1 MADFVHLHNHTHY
14 SLLDAACTPDQ
25 LIYAAKADGQDAL
38 ALTDHGV
45 MFGCYEF
52 YKKSK
57 KAGIKPIIGCE
68 VYLATGSR
76 FDKIATKK
84 GIEQRNYNHLV
95 LLAKNDIGYKNLMK
109 LVSLGHT
116 EGFYYKPRIDRELLV
131 QYKEGLIALSACLAG
146 VVNEP
151 LMRGDYETAKKNA
164 RWFKEQFGED
174 WYIELQDHGLPE
186 DKLILEGAPRIA
198 EELGIKMIVSNDC
211 HYIRK
216 EHAIPHNVHLLI
228 KDVSAATAGT
238 FDVSKLRYKVPEMYF
253 KTQQEMKE
261 LFKKFPQAVENTL
274 EVAEKINVDLKTDLK
289 MPIFPIPPES
299 KAQNLD
305 EYLEELTMMGLE
317 KRYKPVPQEVFDRA
331 SFELD
336 VIRKMGYAGY
346 FLIVQ
351 DFIQAAR
358 DRGVSVGPGR
368 GSAAGSLVA
377 YALGI
382 TNIDPIPYDLL
393 FERFLNPDRVSMPD
407 IDIDFN
413 DEKRDVVIE
422 YVKEKY
428 GGDAVAQIITFGT
441 LSTRAV
447 IKDVGRVLG
456 VPLATINSITEK
468 IPVIMGKVTKIKDA
482 LELAEL
488 RWVKESDDPK
498 LRQMIEYA
506 TVLEG
511 FARNTSLH
519 AAGVVIAPG
528 PITDYVPLYKTP
540 STNACTMFTMKDL
553 EDAGLLKMDFL
564 GLATLS
570 IIDRTLEM
578 IEQNYNTK
586 IDLDAIDF
594 LDPATYEMI
603 GQGHTLAIFQFESD
617 KMTEYLRGLK
627 PKNLE
632 ELTAMN
638 ALYRPGPMDNIPDF
652 IDRKFAR
659 KEITYL
665 HPLMKDS
672 LEKTYGVIVYQE
684 QVMQL
689 VRDLAG
695 FSLAQ
700 ADLMRRAM
708 GKKDDKLMAEQR
720 AIFIE
725 GAKTVQNIESG
736 LAGQIF
742 DLIQKFAS
750 YGFNKSHSVA
760 YSYLAY
766 QTAWLKRHY
775 TAEFLASNMTS
786 ELNNLEKITSLIEE
800 AKKFNIRVLPP
811 DVNKSGITFMAADP
825 QTIVFGMAGIKNVGV
840 PAVESVIKARES
852 GGNFTSFF
860 DFVRRVDIRLVNKRA
875 LEALIATGAFDSLAN
890 GNRAQLFECIDVA
903 LDYAKS
909 FTDSASNTMDS
920 LFGDDAH
927 ASVVEP
933 KLPDIPAWSEA
944 ERLER
949 EYQYL
954 NFYISGHPLQ
964 RYAAHI
970 NSFSTLYLGKKDSP
984 LIGKVVRVCG
994 MLTGVRT
1001 RLDKR
1006 ENTIAFSTIED
1017 FTGKAEA
1024 IFWSDAYRQYSEFIQ
1039 EGMAVM
1045 LIGKSE
1051 MRDEGAL
1058 KIIADEVIPLDTA
1071 IARFAKGYSL
1081 RMNVDTDSSALESV
1095 RSMFGTNGEKG
1106 ITVSFSLLKDET
1118 PFAQYVAK
1126 DIKLPINEET
1136 AERLIKIFGRNN
1148 VRFLTES

>member
-1 MADFVHLHNHTHY
+1 MSDFVHLHNHTHY
-14 SLLDAACTPDQ
+14 SILDAACTPDQ
-25 LIYAAKADGQDAL
+25 LIRAAVDDGQTAL

-76 FDKIATKK
+76 FDKIATNKSAN
-84 GIEQRNYNHLV
+84 QRNYNHLV
-95 LLAKNDIGYKNLMK
+95 LLAKNDVGYNNLMK

-131 QYKEGLIALSACLAG
+131 QYKEGLVALSACLAG

-151 LMRGDYETAKKNA
+151 LMRGDYATAKANA
-164 RWFKEQFGED
+164 KWFKDQFGED

-211 HYIRK
+211 HYINK
-216 EHAIPHNVHLLI
+216 EHAVPHNVFLMI
-228 KDVSAATAGT
+228 KDSNAANSGT
-238 FDVSKLRYKVPEMYF
+238 MDVHKLRYRVPEMYF
-253 KTQQEMKE
+253 KSRDQMKE
-261 LFKKFPQAVENTL
+261 LFKKFPQAIDNTN
-274 EVAEKINVDLKTDLK
+274 EVADKCNVSLKTDLK

-299 KAQNLD
+299 KATNLD
-305 EYLEELTMMGLE
+305 EYLEEITMEGLE
-317 KRYKPVPQEVFDRA
+317 KRYPTLTASVLDRA
-331 SFELD
+331 KFELD
-336 VIRKMGYAGY
+336 VIKKMGYAGY

-351 DFIQAAR
+351 DFIRAAR
-358 DRGVSVGPGR
+358 MRGVSVGPGR

-377 YALGI
+377 YALEI
-382 TNIDPIPYDLL
+382 TNIDPIPFELL

-413 DEKRDVVIE
+413 DEKRDVVID

-428 GGDAVAQIITFGT
+428 GEEAVAQIVTFGT
-441 LSTRAV
+441 LSSRAV
-447 IKDVGRVLG
+447 LKDVGRVLG
-456 VPLATINSITEK
+456 VPLSTINSITEK

-482 LELAEL
+482 LDLPEL
-488 RWVKESDDPK
+488 RWVKENEDPK
-498 LRQMIEYA
+498 IKQMIEYA
-506 TVLEG
+506 MVLEG

-540 STNACTMFTMKDL
+540 TTNAATMFTMKDL

-578 IEQNYNTK
+578 IEKNYGTK
-586 IDLDAIDF
+586 IDIEKIDF
-594 LDPATYEMI
+594 NDEKVYEMI
-603 GQGHTLAIFQFESD
+603 GKGHTLAIFQFESD

-652 IDRKFAR
+652 IDRKYGR

-665 HPLMKDS
+665 HDKMRDS
-672 LEKTYGVIVYQE
+672 LEKTYGIIVYQE

-695 FSLAQ
+695 FTLAQ

-720 AIFIE
+720 AIFVE
-725 GAKTVQNIESG
+725 GAKNVQNIDPE

-750 YGFNKSHSVA
+750 YGFNKSHSAA

-766 QTAWLKRHY
+766 QTAWLKCHY

-786 ELNNLEKITSLIEE
+786 ELNNLDKITALIEE
-800 AKKFNIRVLPP
+800 AKKFSIRVLPP
-811 DVNKSGITFMAADP
+811 DVNRSGVTFQAAEP
-825 QTIVFGMAGIKNVGV
+825 TTIVFGMAGIKNVGV
-840 PAVESVIKARES
+840 PAVESIIAARKH
-852 GGNFTSFF
+852 GDFTTFF
-860 DFVRRVDIRLVNKRA
+860 DFVKRVDSRLVNKRA
-875 LEALIATGAFDSLAN
+875 LEALISTGAFDSLKN
-890 GNRAQLFECIDVA
+890 NHRAQLFEAI
-903 LDYAKS
+903 
-909 FTDSASNTMDS
+909 DSALYYTKAFADKNANTMDS
-920 LFGDDAH
+920 LFGDDVH
-927 ASVVEP
+927 ATIIEPQLPDVEP
-933 KLPDIPAWSEA
+933 WSES
-944 ERLER
+944 ERLEK

-964 RYAAHI
+964 KYQVHI
-970 NSFSTLYLGKKDSP
+970 NSFATIYLGKTEALTESRSA
-984 LIGKVVRVCG
+984 RVCG
-994 MLTGVRT
+994 MLSGVRT

-1006 ENTIAFSTIED
+1006 EKTIAFATIED

-1024 IFWSDAYRQYSEFIQ
+1024 IFWSDTYSRFSQHIQ
-1039 EGMAVM
+1039 DGAAVM
-1045 LIGKSE
+1045 LIGKCDKKDDGTL
-1051 MRDEGAL
+1051 R
-1058 KIIADEVIPLDTA
+1058 ITADEVILLDDS
-1071 IARFAKGYSL
+1071 IARFGKGYIVRMDINTDAEKIRTVHSL
-1081 RMNVDTDSSALESV
+1081 CS
-1095 RSMFGTNGEKG
+1095 TNGEKG
-1106 ITVSFSLLKDET
+1106 VVVSFSILKDDA
-1118 PFAQYVAK
+1118 PYAQYVAK
-1126 DIKLPINEET
+1126 DIKLPINETVMEKLT
-1136 AERLIKIFGRNN
+1136 SMFGRTS
-1148 VRFLTES
+1148 VRFLTEN